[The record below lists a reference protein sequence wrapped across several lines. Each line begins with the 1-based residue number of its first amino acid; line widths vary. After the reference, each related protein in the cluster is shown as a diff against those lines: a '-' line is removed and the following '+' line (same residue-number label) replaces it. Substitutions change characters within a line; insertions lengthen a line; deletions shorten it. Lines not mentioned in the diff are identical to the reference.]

1 MSYGMSVLL
10 PYAISY
16 FLFFGLLC
24 FSWMRNSNRL
34 FNSNG
39 FTQNLSL
46 LLGLH
51 LAGIFLFGILPFF
64 SNHYSAV
71 ALYDSTG
78 ILKWPSLIVIL
89 ALVILLVVSPRLVEK
104 EYRSSAAG
112 GFASAIPASS
122 FLLTYFVT
130 RGIFI
135 VSYEIWFRGFLLN
148 DSIARFGIPI
158 SLLLN
163 VALYTLLHIVN
174 GRKEVVGCVPFGL
187 LLCFL
192 CIWQGAAWPAAAIH
206 LTLTLSYEI
215 IMTNRLM
222 TKSPA
227 L

>member
-1 MSYGMSVLL
+1 MSYGLSVML
-10 PYAISY
+10 PYAVSY

-34 FNSNG
+34 FNSSG
-39 FTQNLSL
+39 FAQNLSL

-64 SNHYSAV
+64 SNHYSSV
-71 ALYDSTG
+71 ALYNSTE
-78 ILKWPSLIVIL
+78 ILKWPSLLVIL
-89 ALVILLVVSPRLVEK
+89 ALLILLIVSPRLVEK
-104 EYRSSAAG
+104 EYRLNAAW
-112 GFASAIPASS
+112 SLTPTLPASS
-122 FLLTYFVT
+122 FLLVYFIT

-148 DSIARFGIPI
+148 DSIASFGIPLA
-158 SLLLN
+158 LLLN
-163 VALYTLLHIVN
+163 IGLYTLLHFVN
-174 GRKEVVGCVPFGL
+174 GKKEVVGCVPFGL

-192 CIWQGAAWPAAAIH
+192 CIWQGAAWPAVAIH

-215 IMTNRLM
+215 IMINKMM